1 MMIFGGLK
9 PVLIYIYRLVHTT
22 EIEYYTVLTCLQLS
36 FCNSSKSFQP
46 LNPFIDFLLKVPLLQ
61 VSLSLLLYLSPHLR
75 MLKSL
80 FHDTFFLIYH
90 KITKILMV
98 VQNNQIYV

>member
-1 MMIFGGLK
+1 MIFGGLK
-9 PVLIYIYRLVHTT
+9 PVLIYIYRLAHTT

-61 VSLSLLLYLSPHLR
+61 VSLSLTAVLISTSSNV
-75 MLKSL
+75 KV
-80 FHDTFFLIYH
+80 TFS
-90 KITKILMV
+90 
-98 VQNNQIYV
+98 